1 MGCVVMEREKT
12 IAGCRTANSPEH
24 PLPTLTGT
32 SQTKASPLQPLFA
45 SSEGEQRSNMD
56 PAPAAHQLTA
66 AVRAG
71 NKPP

>member
-1 MGCVVMEREKT
+1 MEREKT
-12 IAGCRTANSPEH
+12 IAGCRTANSPEQ
-24 PLPTLTGT
+24 PPTLTGT
-32 SQTKASPLQPLFA
+32 SQTKASPLRPLFA
-45 SSEGEQRSNMD
+45 SSEGEQRSNVD